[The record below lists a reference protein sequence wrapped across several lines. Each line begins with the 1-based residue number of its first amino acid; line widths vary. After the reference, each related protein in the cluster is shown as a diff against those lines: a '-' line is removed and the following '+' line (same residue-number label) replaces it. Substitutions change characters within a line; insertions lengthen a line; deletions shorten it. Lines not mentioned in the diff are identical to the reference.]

1 MATKSPYV
9 DAFECCCIN
18 SLFHYHICLK

>member
-9 DAFECCCIN
+9 DAFECCFLIKIKLLLN
-18 SLFHYHICLK
+18 HS